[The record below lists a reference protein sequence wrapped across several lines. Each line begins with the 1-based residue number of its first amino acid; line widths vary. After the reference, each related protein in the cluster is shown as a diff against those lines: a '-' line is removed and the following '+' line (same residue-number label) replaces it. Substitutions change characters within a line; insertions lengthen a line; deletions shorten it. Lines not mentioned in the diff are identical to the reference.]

1 MVTTY
6 TEAGMPDER
15 DRGGQSRERG
25 RGSDR
30 RGERSRDEE
39 QEALARRIR
48 HFLRGGASNASGESE
63 ALRAQLHEAA
73 EFLASRSDDEDAG
86 FIQVLHDATTVEF
99 RDLNLPD
106 AVVARI
112 ARWGQAM
119 GLVLAGHAQRANGG
133 DDLPPLPPD
142 VYHIVNPRVIEAHL
156 DEAGRDLHIRFE
168 DGRIGILVILID
180 GGARRDEVLDALGQA
195 TREARTLSRPPYPT
209 PPAMPPLLETV
220 VEADEVEAFAD
231 QEMDDSGVTFLLDEG
246 ELAPVLICHL
256 TVAQMEALWQVIREA
271 EPEEHGPR

>member
-1 MVTTY
+1 
-6 TEAGMPDER
+6 MPDER

-25 RGSDR
+25 RGSER
-30 RGERSRDEE
+30 RGDRNREE
-39 QEALARRIR
+39 DQEALARRIR
-48 HFLRGGASNASGESE
+48 HFLGGGGSGTSGEAE
-63 ALRAQLHEAA
+63 ALQTQLHEAA
-73 EFLASRSDDEDAG
+73 EFLASRSEEEDAG
-86 FIQVLHDATTVEF
+86 FIEILHAATQAEF

-119 GLVLAGHAQRANGG
+119 GLVLAGHAQRSTPGG
-133 DDLPPLPPD
+133 SDDELPPLPPD

-156 DEAGRDLHIRFE
+156 DESGRDLHLRFE
-168 DGRIGILVILID
+168 DGRVGVLVILID
-180 GGARRDEVLDALGQA
+180 GGLRRDEVLEALSQA
-195 TREARTLSRPPYPT
+195 AREARSLTRPPYPV
-209 PPAMPPLLETV
+209 PPAMPPLVETV

-256 TVAQMEALWQVIREA
+256 TAAQMDALWQVVRDA
-271 EPEEHGPR
+271 QPEDH